1 MTGRKERKNLGDPDP
16 LFSGVETTAL
26 EGLLAEAEKLAENFA
41 AFKRRIR
48 TERDRR
54 RQKNAD

>member
-1 MTGRKERKNLGDPDP
+1 MKERKIVKDPDP

-26 EGLLAEAEKLAENFA
+26 EGLLAEAERLAENFA

-48 TERDRR
+48 DERDRR
-54 RQKNAD
+54 RQET